1 MTHLKN
7 ILQCNF
13 FCSLV
18 LFSNSCQNILL
29 FVVKLASNIS
39 DEEILVIRCYRGEI
53 IKINIPWCIGSLRDI
68 SNCVTIRNLFQ
79 IEMGSDYGNDF
90 QNSLGVDPSNYRIKN
105 LCSNNL
111 LNIFSWG
118 VLHHSFLRTER
129 WNELDRQLW

>member
-7 ILQCNF
+7 ILQCIF

-53 IKINIPWCIGSLRDI
+53 IKL
-68 SNCVTIRNLFQ
+68 
-79 IEMGSDYGNDF
+79 
-90 QNSLGVDPSNYRIKN
+90 
-105 LCSNNL
+105 
-111 LNIFSWG
+111 IFHD
-118 VLHHSFLRTER
+118 V
-129 WNELDRQLW
+129 